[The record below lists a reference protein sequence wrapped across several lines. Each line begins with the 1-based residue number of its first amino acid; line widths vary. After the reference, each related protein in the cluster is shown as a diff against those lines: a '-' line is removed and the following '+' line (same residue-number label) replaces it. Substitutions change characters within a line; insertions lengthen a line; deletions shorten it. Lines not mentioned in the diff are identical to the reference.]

1 MLRVIFKPVRD
12 SLKRVQSAT
21 KDRIKSQKERASVMK
36 VELVTIGNFIENLAQ
51 EEEATGP
58 DLRKSFW

>member
-1 MLRVIFKPVRD
+1 
-12 SLKRVQSAT
+12 
-21 KDRIKSQKERASVMK
+21 MK